1 MMYYNKEHITHRG
14 MRNLVIVES
23 AAKAQTIAK
32 YLNSIPELASLGG
45 FVVKASFGH
54 VTEIP
59 AKELGVDVATWTA
72 TYAPIAAKAKVIA
85 ELKKAAKAADV
96 VYLASDLDHEG
107 EAIAYHL
114 RKLLALPEACPR
126 ITFNEI
132 TPQALKR
139 AVLTPGRVDLDAV
152 AAQES
157 RRMLDRVVG
166 YELSPLL
173 WRRFATGKLSA
184 GRVQSAALKMLVDR
198 AQEAAAHEPVPYWTL
213 EGVFA
218 LGAGAEL
225 LEAKAY
231 DGTTL
236 RTWSTAKEI
245 KALLKSLAAAK
256 VKWTA
261 AYAKKATTRNPSA
274 PFTTSTLQQE
284 AYSAHGLPA
293 KRTMQLAQALYEA
306 GHITYM
312 RTDSVH
318 LSPEAKADICAWLDK
333 THPGTAEDRD
343 YKARAGAQQAHEAI
357 RPTDPSLRPRDL
369 PLSEGITATHKK
381 LYDLIWRRTVAS
393 QMKGARYTD
402 VSFQIE
408 AAGSRSALPVFKGK
422 HSFLIE
428 PGYLAVYS
436 PDTKPQEV
444 PDASDK
450 PVAVV
455 PQTFT
460 CPGDVTRAPPLYN
473 EPALVKALEAA
484 GIGRPSTYATIVDKL
499 YDKGYVVKG
508 TAPQKTV
515 HVTSY
520 ALASE
525 SETTLV
531 LGGKE
536 SDRMVPSSLGERVVE
551 YLDGVVPYLLD
562 AGFTATM
569 ETDLDAISAGDIKQ
583 RAMLDPFYK
592 RFHDSVVRAEEAGKA
607 IAVENKKKKREC
619 LAAATTAE
627 EKAACKPPPKAALV
641 PKNVLRDFPEA
652 GAAVVQTRFG
662 PALFG
667 SGRFVSIVPF
677 MKWRGLT
684 LDELADRDVAFLL
697 ALPLPVAG
705 RPDQELTMG
714 RFGLY
719 IKDTTTGANVKM
731 TKEER
736 DEAYE
741 AFTSR

>member
-1 MMYYNKEHITHRG
+1 

-32 YLNSIPELASLGG
+32 YLNSIPELASLGS

-72 TYAPIAAKAKVIA
+72 TYAPIANKAKVIA
-85 ELKKAAKAADV
+85 DLKKAAKAADV

-184 GRVQSAALKMLVDR
+184 GRVQSAALKILVDR
-198 AQEAAAHEPVPYWTL
+198 AQTATAHEPVPYWTL
-213 EGVFA
+213 EGAFETN
-218 LGAGAEL
+218 GEI
-225 LEAKAY
+225 LEAKVY
-231 DGTTL
+231 DGSTL
-236 RTWSTAKEI
+236 RTWSTPKEV
-245 KALLKSLAAAK
+245 KALLKSVAAAK
-256 VKWTA
+256 LKWTA
-261 AYAKKATTRNPSA
+261 TYTKKAATRNPSA

-284 AYSAHGLPA
+284 AYSTHGLPA

-318 LSPEAKADICAWLDK
+318 LSPEAKVDIRAWLDK
-333 THPGTAEDRD
+333 THPGTAEDRE
-343 YKARAGAQQAHEAI
+343 YKTRAGAQQAHEAI
-357 RPTDPSLRPRDL
+357 RPTDPSLRDL
-369 PLSEGITATHKK
+369 PLSDGITATHKK
-381 LYDLIWRRTVAS
+381 LYDLIWRRTMAS

-402 VSFQIE
+402 VTFQIE
-408 AAGSRSALPVFKGK
+408 AAGSPVFKGK

-436 PDTKPQEV
+436 PDAKPQEV

-450 PVAVV
+450 PIAVV
-455 PQTFT
+455 PQKFA
-460 CPGDVTRAPPLYN
+460 CIGDFTRAPPLYN

-499 YDKGYVVKG
+499 YDKGYVIKG

-520 ALASE
+520 EVVKAALSE
-525 SETTLV
+525 SKTTLV

-536 SDRMVPSSLGERVVE
+536 SDRMVPSGLGERVVE
-551 YLDGVVPYLLD
+551 YLDEVVPYLLD
-562 AGFTATM
+562 TGFTAMM
-569 ETDLDAISAGDIKQ
+569 ETDLDSISAGDINQ

-592 RFHDSVVRAEEAGKA
+592 RFHESVVQAQEIGKTIA
-607 IAVENKKKKREC
+607 IENKKKKREC
-619 LAAATTAE
+619 VEKATTAE
-627 EKAACKPPPKAALV
+627 EKVACNPPKVAPV
-641 PKNVLRDFPEA
+641 PKNVLRDFPKA

-662 PALFG
+662 PALFTDADG
-667 SGRFVSIVPF
+667 KGRFVSVVPF
-677 MKWRGLT
+677 MKWRELT
-684 LDELADRDVAFLL
+684 LEELTEKDVAFLL
-697 ALPLPVAG
+697 ALPLSVRQG
-705 RPDQELTMG
+705 QLTMG

-719 IKDTTTGANVKM
+719 IKDQNGANVKM

-736 DEAYE
+736 DEAYD